1 MEASANWY
9 KCCIRREKKFYTL
22 MSEAFKD
29 IKAAHISKLKCLRRK
44 TFQLQVSQQALDSC
58 VEVGRFGLD
67 RKVDWWKRDKQVL
80 MVELVKLRQQQQ
92 NTRTYIQS
100 MEDRLRKTEGK
111 QQQMMTLLARAM
123 QNLNLQ

>member
-1 MEASANWY
+1 
-9 KCCIRREKKFYTL
+9 
-22 MSEAFKD
+22 
-29 IKAAHISKLKCLRRK
+29 
-44 TFQLQVSQQALDSC
+44 
-58 VEVGRFGLD
+58 
-67 RKVDWWKRDKQVL
+67 